1 MKAFNEGYTEKVSV
15 WMDDFS
21 ERIYEIDDGL
31 ASIEENE
38 DAIIEYLCSKRCALS
53 LGMAIRRYICTK
65 FGTKREG
72 GGYVF
77 VLRDGST
84 VSVGDYLREEYDIET
99 DDIKE
104 FTDVFFD
111 IYQKYNPDAPI
122 PKFSKAEARR
132 LLRVDG
138 SCQRKKMFEISFAL
152 HVTPEEMNKFLT
164 DVLAEQ
170 TYNLR
175 SPKEIIALF
184 CHSRE
189 EHNSY
194 AEYARLFG
202 KYEAEADSYSSDGI
216 KRTNYTLF
224 AGETMKGSM
233 NTEEELFVFLRENQS
248 EFSGVSQT
256 AYNEFV
262 CMYNE
267 VCRRVRYRH
276 ALNDDYLRD
285 ATFSTEQERLEFEER
300 VNRSNELKKIENS
313 PKLADELGL
322 EYVGNPEQFARA
334 VLDFIPRATFIKETK
349 DGKKTVTTDFI
360 SIANG
365 ENGQKTKKTQTTKLP
380 KDITMNLLMRDR
392 IDDLLRKKE
401 GVRVSRKDLV
411 FLKYFLFSLDLN
423 EKDEYTLAD
432 YLVFKDEC
440 DDMLLRCGMS
450 RMYIAN
456 RFENLIM
463 LSLLSE
469 NPFEM
474 FANIIEYSFINEPEP
489 TNESEV
495 ETGE

>member
-1 MKAFNEGYTEKVSV
+1 MGTFNEGYTEKVRV

-21 ERIYEIDDGL
+21 DRIYEIDDGL

-38 DAIIEYLCSKRCALS
+38 DAIIEYLCSKRCTLS
-53 LGMAIRRYICTK
+53 LGMAIRRYLCTK
-65 FGTKREG
+65 FGIKQED
-72 GGYVF
+72 GGYTF
-77 VLRDGST
+77 VLQDGVA
-84 VSVGDYLREEYDIET
+84 VSVGDYLKEEYDIAT
-99 DDIKE
+99 DDVKE
-104 FTDVFFD
+104 YTDVFFD
-111 IYQKYNPDAPI
+111 LYLKYNPDIPI

-138 SCQRKKMFEISFAL
+138 SCQRKKMFEVSFAL
-152 HVTPEEMNKFLT
+152 HVMPEEMNKFLT
-164 DVLAEQ
+164 DVLGEQ

-175 SPKEIIALF
+175 SPMEIIALF

-189 EHNSY
+189 ERNSY
-194 AEYARLFG
+194 AEYVLLLSR
-202 KYEAEADSYSSDGI
+202 YDAESGSYFSDAP

-224 AGETMKGSM
+224 AGEKMKGSI
-233 NTEEELFVFLRENQS
+233 NTEAELFAFLRENYS

-256 AYNEFV
+256 AYDEFIG
-262 CMYNE
+262 MYNE
-267 VCRRVRYRH
+267 VCKRVRYQH
-276 ALNDDYLRD
+276 ALNDDHLRN
-285 ATFSTEQERLEFEER
+285 ATFTTVQERLEFEER

-313 PKLADELGL
+313 PKLAEELGL

-365 ENGQKTKKTQTTKLP
+365 ESGQKSKKTQTTKLP

-411 FLKYFLFSLDLN
+411 FLKYFLFSLDLS

-474 FANIIEYSFINEPEP
+474 FANIIEYSFINEPKPEDEP
-489 TNESEV
+489 ADDEE
-495 ETGE
+495 G

>member
-1 MKAFNEGYTEKVSV
+1 MSAFNEGYTEKVSG
-15 WMDDFS
+15 WMDEFS

-38 DAIIEYLCSKRCALS
+38 DAIIEYLSSKQCTLS
-53 LGMAIRRYICTK
+53 LGMAIRRYLCTK
-65 FGTKREG
+65 FGIKQKD
-72 GGYVF
+72 GGYIF
-77 VLRDGST
+77 SLLDGST
-84 VSVGDYLREEYDIET
+84 MSVGDYLKEDYDIET
-99 DDIKE
+99 DDVKE

-111 IYQKYNPDAPI
+111 IYQKYNPDVPI

-175 SPKEIIALF
+175 SPTEIIALF

-189 EHNSY
+189 EYHSY
-194 AEYARLFG
+194 AEYTYLLG
-202 KYEAEADSYSSDGI
+202 KYEAKADSYPSDGI
-216 KRTNYTLF
+216 KRANYTMF
-224 AGETMKGSM
+224 AGETMKRSI
-233 NTEEELFVFLRENQS
+233 NTEDELFTFLRENQP

-256 AYNEFV
+256 AYDEFV
-262 CMYNE
+262 GMYNE
-267 VCRRVRYRH
+267 ICKRVRYQH

-285 ATFSTEQERLEFEER
+285 AMFATEQDRLEFEER

-313 PKLADELGL
+313 PNLADELGL
-322 EYVGNPEQFARA
+322 EYVGKPEQFARA
-334 VLDFIPRATFIKETK
+334 VFDFIPRATFVRETRS
-349 DGKKTVTTDFI
+349 GERVITTDFI
-360 SIANG
+360 PIANG
-365 ENGQKTKKTQTTKLP
+365 ENGQRTRKTQTTRLP
-380 KDITMNLLMRDR
+380 RDITMNFLMRDR
-392 IDDLLRKKE
+392 IDDLLRKKD
-401 GVRVSRKDLV
+401 GVKVNRKDLV

-423 EKDEYTLAD
+423 EKDVYTLAD

-450 RMYIAN
+450 RLYIAN

-489 TNESEV
+489 TSDELNIEQ
-495 ETGE
+495 

>member
-15 WMDDFS
+15 WMDEFS

-38 DAIIEYLCSKRCALS
+38 DEIIEYLCSKRCALS
-53 LGMAIRRYICTK
+53 LGMAIRRYLCTK
-65 FGTKREG
+65 FGTKQEG
-72 GGYVF
+72 CGYVF

-84 VSVGDYLREEYDIET
+84 VSVGDYLKKEYDIET
-99 DDIKE
+99 NDIKE

-111 IYQKYNPDAPI
+111 IYQKYNPDVPI
-122 PKFSKAEARR
+122 PKFSIAEARR

-175 SPKEIIALF
+175 SPREIIALF

-189 EHNSY
+189 EYNSY
-194 AEYARLFG
+194 AEYARLLS
-202 KYEAEADSYSSDGI
+202 KYEAEADSYPSDGI

-224 AGETMKGSM
+224 AGETMKGSI
-233 NTEEELFVFLRENQS
+233 NTEKELFAFLKENQS

-267 VCRRVRYRH
+267 VCKRVRYRH

-322 EYVGNPEQFARA
+322 EYVGKPEQFARA
-334 VLDFIPRATFIKETK
+334 VFDFIPRATFVRETRS
-349 DGKKTVTTDFI
+349 GERVITTDFI
-360 SIANG
+360 PIANG
-365 ENGQKTKKTQTTKLP
+365 ENGQRTRKTQTTRLP
-380 KDITMNLLMRDR
+380 RDITMNFLMRDR
-392 IDDLLRKKE
+392 IDDLLRKKD
-401 GVRVSRKDLV
+401 GVKVSRKDLV
-411 FLKYFLFSLDLN
+411 FLKYFLFSLDLS
-423 EKDEYTLAD
+423 EKDGYTLAD

-489 TNESEV
+489 ENESMDN
-495 ETGE
+495 TGE